1 MADQITREEFAD
13 HMDGFEQRLGARAS
27 RSDRRLETIDSRLD
41 GIDGRLDAI
50 DTRLDVIDGRLRQWS
65 ERAEPAPAG
74 VAAPASLAD
83 TTHGDE
89 PPAVFGVMAVA
100 SALEPASANGE
111 LVAAAVEPDASPS
124 MSASPRAAVRRANG
138 VRVKAARGRAIVE
151 PPTRTRPR
159 RKP

>member
-41 GIDGRLDAI
+41 AIDGRLDAI

-65 ERAEPAPAG
+65 ERAESGRAG
-74 VAAPASLAD
+74 AARPASAD
-83 TTHGDE
+83 TALSVE

-100 SALEPASANGE
+100 SALAPANANGE
-111 LVAAAVEPDASPS
+111 LMPAPVDTDPS
-124 MSASPRAAVRRANG
+124 SSTSAPPRAALRKANG
-138 VRVKAARGRAIVE
+138 VRVTAARGRAIKE
-151 PPTRTRPR
+151 PHTRNRPR